1 MLTHSLVYYVNM
13 DLQNGFRYDVSTIQ
27 NYEFTDEGYLR
38 VKARIARTGIQS
50 YTDASGGVRLE
61 YRPEDE
67 VASQEALDSFREK
80 CVTREH
86 PPVLLDA
93 ANTKDYAV
101 GFTSADVSYSDGF
114 VESTLTVTDKET
126 IDSIMRGD
134 VREVSCGYKVDYS
147 PEPGVTPDGQ
157 HYDGIQRN
165 IRGNHVAIV
174 NRARGGA
181 QVRLML
187 DSADAA
193 VNDLITPQK
202 EQIMSAN
209 IVFDGVSF
217 EADAALAAAIAAE
230 REDAKGSYAEMKRRY
245 EDAMAEAS
253 KMKEEMDAMEKEM
266 KGKMDAAEGRADALE
281 QELEAVKA
289 DLEAAQQTNLDS
301 LVEER
306 IALIDKARP
315 SLDSAF
321 DFAGKTAREIMEAS
335 IKAVRGDSLDLSER
349 SDDYV
354 TAMFD
359 TLAESAPRSDSATTD
374 ELRKAV
380 ASIATPVS
388 APSSYMEKLQNAWK
402 NPLSVS
408 KER

>member
-1 MLTHSLVYYVNM
+1 M
-13 DLQNGFRYDVSTIQ
+13 
-27 NYEFTDEGYLR
+27 R

-50 YTDASGGVRLE
+50 YTDASGGIRLE
-61 YRPEDE
+61 YRPEEE
-67 VASQEALDSFREK
+67 VAADAALDSFREK
-80 CVTREH
+80 CVTKEH

-93 ANTKDYAV
+93 SNTKDYAV
-101 GFTSADVSYSDGF
+101 GFTSADVSYSEGF

-126 IDSIMRGD
+126 IDEIMRGN

-147 PEPGVTPDGQ
+147 PEPGITSDGQ
-157 HYDGIQRN
+157 HYDGIQKN

-193 VNDLITPQK
+193 VNDLFNHSTGV
-202 EQIMSAN
+202 IMAAN
-209 IVFDGVSF
+209 IAFDGVSF
-217 EADAALAAAIAAE
+217 EADPALAAAISAE
-230 REDAKGSYAEMKRRY
+230 RDDAKGSYADMKRKY

-253 KMKEEMDAMEKEM
+253 KMKEEMDAMGKEM
-266 KGKMDAAEGRADALE
+266 KGKCDSAEGRADALAE
-281 QELEAVKA
+281 EVESLKL
-289 DLEAAQQTNLDS
+289 DLDAAKQVNVDS

-306 IALIDKARP
+306 IALIDKART

-321 DFAGKTAREIMEAS
+321 DFAGLSARQIMEAS
-335 IKAVRGDSLDLSER
+335 IKAVRGDADLSER

-359 TLAESAPRSDSATTD
+359 TLAESAPRSDSAATE

-380 ASIATPVS
+380 ASIASPMS
-388 APSSYMEKLQNAWK
+388 APSSYMDKLQNAWK
-402 NPLSVS
+402 SPLSVS

>member
-1 MLTHSLVYYVNM
+1 MDSLNC
-13 DLQNGFRYDVSTIQ
+13 FRYDVSAIQ

-50 YTDASGGVRLE
+50 YTDANGGIRLE
-61 YRPEDE
+61 YRPEEE
-67 VASQEALDSFREK
+67 VAANAALDSFREK
-80 CVTREH
+80 CVTKEH

-93 ANTKDYAV
+93 SNTKDYAI
-101 GFTSADVSYSDGF
+101 GFTSADVSYSEGF

-126 IDSIMRGD
+126 IDEIMRGN

-147 PEPGVTPDGQ
+147 PEPGITSDGQ
-157 HYDGIQRN
+157 HYDGIQKN

-193 VNDLITPQK
+193 VNDLITHSQGAV
-202 EQIMSAN
+202 MSAN
-209 IVFDGVSF
+209 IAFDGVSF
-217 EADAALAAAIAAE
+217 EADPALAAAISAE
-230 REDAKGSYAEMKRRY
+230 RDDAKGSYADMKRQY

-253 KMKEEMDAMEKEM
+253 KMKEEMDAMHKEM
-266 KGKMDAAEGRADALE
+266 KAKQDSAEGRADALAE
-281 QELEAVKA
+281 ENTALKA
-289 DLEAAQQTNLDS
+289 DLDSAKQVNVDS

-306 IALIDKARP
+306 IALIDQART

-321 DFAGKTAREIMEAS
+321 DFAGKSAREIMEAS
-335 IKAVRGDSLDLSER
+335 IKAVRGDVDLSVR

-359 TLAESAPRSDSATTD
+359 TLVEAGSRDDSGTS

-380 ASIATPVS
+380 ASIASPMS
-388 APSSYMEKLQNAWK
+388 APSSYMERTQNAWK
-402 NPLSVS
+402 TPLSVS

>member
-1 MLTHSLVYYVNM
+1 MDSLNC
-13 DLQNGFRYDVSTIQ
+13 FRYDVSTIQ

-50 YTDASGGVRLE
+50 YTDANGGIRLE
-61 YRPEDE
+61 YRPEEE
-67 VASQEALDSFREK
+67 VAADAALDSFREK
-80 CVTREH
+80 CVTKEH

-93 ANTKDYAV
+93 SNTKDYAV
-101 GFTSADVSYSDGF
+101 GFTSADVSYSEGF
-114 VESTLTVTDKET
+114 VESTLTVTDKEA
-126 IDSIMRGD
+126 IDEIMRGN

-147 PEPGVTPDGQ
+147 PEPGITPDGQ
-157 HYDGIQRN
+157 HYDGIQKN

-193 VNDLITPQK
+193 VNDLINYSTGV
-202 EQIMSAN
+202 IMAAN
-209 IVFDGVSF
+209 IAFDGVSF
-217 EADAALAAAIAAE
+217 EADPALAAAISAE
-230 REDAKGSYAEMKRRY
+230 RDDAKGSYADMKRKY

-253 KMKEEMDAMEKEM
+253 KMKEEMDAMQKEM
-266 KGKMDAAEGRADALE
+266 KGKCDSAEGRADALAE
-281 QELEAVKA
+281 EVESLKASLES
-289 DLEAAQQTNLDS
+289 AQLVNVDS

-306 IALIDKARP
+306 IALIDKART

-321 DFAGKTAREIMEAS
+321 DFAGLSAREIMEAS
-335 IKAVRGDSLDLSER
+335 IKAVRGDADLSER

-359 TLAESAPRSDSATTD
+359 TLAESAPRGDSASTE

-380 ASIATPVS
+380 ASIASPMS
-388 APSSYMEKLQNAWK
+388 APSSYMDKLQNAWK
-402 NPLSVS
+402 SPLSVS

>member
-1 MLTHSLVYYVNM
+1 M
-13 DLQNGFRYDVSTIQ
+13 DSRPCFRYDVSQISDYQIT
-27 NYEFTDEGYLR
+27 EEGYLKVR
-38 VKARIARTGIQS
+38 ARIARTGIQS
-50 YTDASGGVRLE
+50 YTDASGGIRLE
-61 YRPEDE
+61 YRPEEE
-67 VASQEALDSFREK
+67 VASSEALDSFREK
-80 CVTREH
+80 CLTREH

-93 ANTKDYAV
+93 SNTKDYAI

-114 VESTLTVTDKET
+114 VESTLTVTDKEA
-126 IDSIMRGD
+126 IEEIMRGN
-134 VREVSCGYKVDYS
+134 VREVSCGYKVDYVDQ
-147 PEPGVTPDGQ
+147 PGTTPDGQ
-157 HYDGIQRN
+157 HYDGYQRN

-174 NRARGGA
+174 KRARGGPN
-181 QVRLML
+181 VRLML

-193 VNDLITPQK
+193 VTELLTSTK
-202 EQIMSAN
+202 GEIMSAN

-217 EADAALAAAIAAE
+217 EADSALAAAIVAE
-230 REDAKGSYAEMKRRY
+230 REDAKASYADMKRKY
-245 EDAMAEAS
+245 DEMMSEAS

-266 KGKMDAAEGRADALE
+266 KGKCDAAEGRADALE
-281 QELEAVKA
+281 QEVESLKA
-289 DLEAAQQTNLDS
+289 SLDAAQQVNIDS

-306 IALIDKARP
+306 IALIDKART

-335 IKAVRGDSLDLSER
+335 IKAVRGDADLSER

-359 TLAESAPRSDSATTD
+359 TLAESPRVDSAATE

-380 ASIATPVS
+380 ASIASPAS
-388 APSSYMEKLQNAWK
+388 APSSYMDRIQNAWK
-402 NPLSVS
+402 TPLSVS

>member
-1 MLTHSLVYYVNM
+1 MDSLNC
-13 DLQNGFRYDVSTIQ
+13 FRYDVSAIQ

-50 YTDASGGVRLE
+50 YTDANGGIRLE
-61 YRPEDE
+61 YRPEEE
-67 VASQEALDSFREK
+67 VAANAALDSFREK
-80 CVTREH
+80 CVTKEH

-93 ANTKDYAV
+93 SNTKDYAI
-101 GFTSADVSYSDGF
+101 GFTSADVSYSEGF

-126 IDSIMRGD
+126 IDEIMRGN

-147 PEPGVTPDGQ
+147 PEPGITSDGQ
-157 HYDGIQRN
+157 HYDGIQKN

-193 VNDLITPQK
+193 VNDLITHSQGAV
-202 EQIMSAN
+202 MSAN
-209 IVFDGVSF
+209 IAFDGVSF
-217 EADAALAAAIAAE
+217 EADPALAAAISAE
-230 REDAKGSYAEMKRRY
+230 RDDAKGSYADMKRQY

-253 KMKEEMDAMEKEM
+253 KMKEEMDAMEEEM
-266 KGKMDAAEGRADALE
+266 KAKQDSAEGRADALSE
-281 QELEAVKA
+281 ENAALKS
-289 DLEAAQQTNLDS
+289 DLEAAKQINVDS

-321 DFAGKTAREIMEAS
+321 DFAGKSVREIMEAS
-335 IKAVRGDSLDLSER
+335 IKAVRGDANLSDR

-359 TLAESAPRSDSATTD
+359 TLAETAARDDSGTS

-380 ASIATPVS
+380 ASIASPMS

-402 NPLSVS
+402 TPLSVS